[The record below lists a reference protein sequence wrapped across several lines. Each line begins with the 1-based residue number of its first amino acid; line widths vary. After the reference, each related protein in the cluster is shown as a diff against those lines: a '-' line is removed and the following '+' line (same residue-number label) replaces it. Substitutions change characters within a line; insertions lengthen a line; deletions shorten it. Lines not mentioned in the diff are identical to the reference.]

1 VRRRRPSSLGPLVGA
16 AGCLGLATCGTV
28 LGGIAFSTPGEGETV
43 VNLAPGQVSFWT
55 QFSASYGGDMAASF
69 DVELSQDGQ
78 IVSRAI
84 CDPVHPLRVCV
95 NRYNGFVNHSWN
107 CKMTCSSYLPRGGP
121 TRVRARFSVD
131 GGPRDLRV
139 NEAHLM
145 IRQ

>member
-1 VRRRRPSSLGPLVGA
+1 VRPPRPSPAGPLILA
-16 AGCLGLATCGTV
+16 AACCGLATCGTV
-28 LGGIAFSTPGEGETV
+28 LGGIGFRAPGEAETV
-43 VNLAPGQVSFWT
+43 VNLAPGQISYWT

-69 DVELSQDGQ
+69 DVELSQEGQ
-78 IVSRAI
+78 VVGRTI
-84 CDPVHPLRVCV
+84 CDPVHPLHVCV

-107 CKMTCSSYLPRGGP
+107 CKMVCSSTLLRGGP